1 MVGGDE
7 GLVGVLSMEDV
18 LARWERD
25 DQAEKFI
32 PRLALEGVFLR
43 SLIQLAS
50 PTGGDSKCR

>member
-1 MVGGDE
+1 MVSRDE
-7 GLVGVLSMEDV
+7 GFVRVSRIVDV
-18 LARWERD
+18 LARWQRD

-32 PRLALEGVFLR
+32 LRLALEGVFLR